1 MIVMAQTLKQE
12 NVMRNIR
19 VGKVVINIG
28 VGKSGEPLERA
39 SKVLEEITGQKS
51 SNRIAKDTIRDFGI
65 HKGEPIAVV
74 VTLRREKAVQVLKTL
89 LAAKNNQ
96 IKASSFDNFGN
107 VSFGI
112 KEHIDIPGVRYN
124 PEIGIFG
131 MDVSIALERPGYRVS
146 RRSKIPTRIGRK
158 HRITKDE
165 AIAFFKNELQVEVV

>member
-1 MIVMAQTLKQE
+1 MAQTLKQE
-12 NVMRNIR
+12 NAMRNIR
-19 VGKVVINIG
+19 VGKVVVNIG
-28 VGKSGEPLERA
+28 VGKSGEPIERA
-39 SKVLEEITGQKS
+39 GKVLEEITGQKP

-65 HKGEPIAVV
+65 HKGEPIAVM
-74 VTLRREKAVQVLKTL
+74 VTLRREKALEVLKTL

-112 KEHIDIPGVRYN
+112 REHIDIPGVRYK

-146 RRSKIPTRIGRK
+146 RRSKIPSRIGKK
-158 HRITKDE
+158 HRITKEE
-165 AIAFFKNELQVEVV
+165 AIAFFKDKLQVEVV